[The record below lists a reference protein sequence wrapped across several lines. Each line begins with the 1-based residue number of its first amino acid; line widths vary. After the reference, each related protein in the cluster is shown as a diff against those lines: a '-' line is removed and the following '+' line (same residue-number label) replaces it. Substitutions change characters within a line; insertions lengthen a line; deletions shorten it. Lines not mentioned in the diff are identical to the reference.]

1 MGQLYKWL
9 LCTYGPN
16 LTTREV
22 LYTSKMCHFN
32 VRYQVIRGPGIN
44 QLTPWTYC
52 ADIEVRIRKEGGERI
67 VLCARCS
74 FRGVAGH
81 HSPVRKGR
89 RPSSTPD
96 GNLGFPEIFP
106 LKSRLQLTA
115 YGYIRVLH
123 YCLPAY
129 RGETSDCLL
138 TYTKRGERR
147 RQNFFCIQV

>member
-1 MGQLYKWL
+1 
-9 LCTYGPN
+9 
-16 LTTREV
+16 
-22 LYTSKMCHFN
+22 MCDFN

-44 QLTPWTYC
+44 QLTSWTYC

-81 HSPVRKGR
+81 HSKGLER
-89 RPSSTPD
+89 ASTQHASSTLD

-147 RQNFFCIQV
+147 RQKFFCIQV